1 MEELYSIY
9 SYLKINIRATDK
21 DDMSSIRKNIR
32 KNLKKY
38 NKKICWDSNADIYN
52 DLEQNEKKKLNK

>member
-52 DLEQNEKKKLNK
+52 DLHQK